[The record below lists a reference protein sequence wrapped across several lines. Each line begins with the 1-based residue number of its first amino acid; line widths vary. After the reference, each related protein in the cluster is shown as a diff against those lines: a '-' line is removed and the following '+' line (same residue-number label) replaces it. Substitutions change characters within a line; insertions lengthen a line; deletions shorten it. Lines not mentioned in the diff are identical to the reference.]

1 MRSGLIVEVGG
12 ASPLSPLW
20 VGNQLAPLRSKIL
33 GGIMTIQY
41 DRPGHPTVFLKGE
54 PLPPLSVEECGCT
67 FCRDIMRKEK
77 EEGYHGGLRVDGS
90 GSKSKKYPP
99 YCNDGMHWTGETVAE
114 QGEDEGDHECEERVG
129 PEGMKRRQDLWWEY
143 DRRGITIGLV
153 CKKCVRKKK
162 RKYR

>member
-1 MRSGLIVEVGG
+1 
-12 ASPLSPLW
+12 
-20 VGNQLAPLRSKIL
+20 
-33 GGIMTIQY
+33 MTIQKAKKEY
-41 DRPGHPTVFLKGE
+41 EKAVDDLKAE
-54 PLPPLSVEECGCT
+54 
-67 FCRDIMRKEK
+67 
-77 EEGYHGGLRVDGS
+77 YA
-90 GSKSKKYPP
+90 P

-114 QGEDEGDHECEERVG
+114 QGEDEGDHEFEERVG